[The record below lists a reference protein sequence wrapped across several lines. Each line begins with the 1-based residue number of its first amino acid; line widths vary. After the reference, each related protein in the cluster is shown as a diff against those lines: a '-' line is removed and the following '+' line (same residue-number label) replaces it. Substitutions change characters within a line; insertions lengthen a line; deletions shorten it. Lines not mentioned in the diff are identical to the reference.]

1 MVLRFLFKVSLYN
14 CLVNCKV
21 MCALTQ
27 LQITFLP
34 VDSFSQIISKIC
46 HAHELAV
53 RKSPGMRMIHHDFV
67 ISALSAFESML
78 PHEICSNGRPIP
90 MKPKVDSAMIALLIF
105 MTTINMIDEAKLG
118 VRCFHKHAKSFLP
131 YILLR

>member
-21 MCALTQ
+21 MYVLTQ

-46 HAHELAV
+46 HAHSVAV
-53 RKSPGMRMIHHDFV
+53 RKRPGMRMIHHDFV

-90 MKPKVDSAMIALLIF
+90 MKLKVDSAIIALLIF
-105 MTTINMIDEAKLG
+105 MTTINMIDEAELESG
-118 VRCFHKHAKSFLP
+118 VSTRHAKSFLP

>member
-1 MVLRFLFKVSLYN
+1 MHMSV
-14 CLVNCKV
+14 
-21 MCALTQ
+21 
-27 LQITFLP
+27 
-34 VDSFSQIISKIC
+34 
-46 HAHELAV
+46 AV

-105 MTTINMIDEAKLG
+105 MTTINMMEDKKLG
-118 VRCFHKHAKSFLP
+118 ARCL
-131 YILLR
+131 

>member
-21 MCALTQ
+21 MYVLTQ

-46 HAHELAV
+46 HAHE
-53 RKSPGMRMIHHDFV
+53 RGCKEKTRYEDDP
-67 ISALSAFESML
+67 
-78 PHEICSNGRPIP
+78 P
-90 MKPKVDSAMIALLIF
+90 
-105 MTTINMIDEAKLG
+105 
-118 VRCFHKHAKSFLP
+118 
-131 YILLR
+131 